1 MHDYGSDSVTP
12 HVPADA
18 LAHNRRPSGGRQ
30 SGQRGGGHTAPIPR
44 VLDRSALV
52 DRLMGDEALAHEIVE
67 VFIKEVPG
75 QINTL
80 KRAAGDGDV
89 ELIQRTAHT
98 IKGAAANVGAAAL
111 HEASRRLEVA
121 ASAAEWDA
129 VESLLQRLESEYGE
143 LVWVVRATRF
153 TGYGDG

>member
-18 LAHNRRPSGGRQ
+18 LAHNRRPSRSRR
-30 SGQRGGGHTAPIPR
+30 SGQRGGHTAPILR

-67 VFIKEVPG
+67 TFIEDVPG

-89 ELIQRTAHT
+89 ELVQRTAHT

-111 HEASRRLEVA
+111 HEVSRRLEVA
-121 ASAAEWDA
+121 AGAAEWDA

-143 LVWVVRATRF
+143 LVRVVRATRF